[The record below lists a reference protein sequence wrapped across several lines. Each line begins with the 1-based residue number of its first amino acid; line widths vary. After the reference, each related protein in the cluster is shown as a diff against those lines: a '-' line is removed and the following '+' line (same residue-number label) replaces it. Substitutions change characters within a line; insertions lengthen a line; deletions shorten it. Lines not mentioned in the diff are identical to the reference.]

1 MKAIIL
7 AAGQG
12 TRLRPVTLTMP
23 KPIVPVAN
31 KPMISYA
38 LDMIVAAD
46 IQEMAIIVNSMES
59 PLVSTFGDTYK
70 GAKVSYVVQT
80 EQLGLAHAV
89 KQAQDFIGDDDFCMF
104 LGDNIFEDQ
113 MTDMLKHFSASD
125 ADAGIALRR
134 VPDPSRFGIAVVE
147 DGKIMRVVEKPADPP
162 SDLAIV
168 GVYMFRSSVFPVI
181 DRLEP
186 SGRGEY
192 EITDAI
198 QGLIDDGK
206 KVAPTMIDGWYVDA
220 GKPDP
225 IILANQLLLES
236 LPFQPAP
243 EPGDPRIEGESDVT
257 HGVHLGEGV
266 KIINSVVR
274 GPVII
279 GAHTT
284 IKDSYIGPYTSI
296 GDGTTIEN
304 CEIEASIIMDEVRIT
319 DVARRLDKCLIAH
332 KAEVQGTQSSAQ
344 RLVISEYAKVW
355 I

>member
-1 MKAIIL
+1 MKAIVL
-7 AAGQG
+7 AAGMG

-31 KPMISYA
+31 KPMVAYA

-46 IQEMAIIVNSMES
+46 ITEIAIIVNSMES
-59 PLVSTFGDTYK
+59 PLVSYFGDKYK
-70 GAKVSYVVQT
+70 TANMNYVVQT

-89 KQAQDFIGDDDFCMF
+89 KQAQDFIDGDDFCMF

-113 MTDMLKHFSASD
+113 MTDMLKGFSASD
-125 ADAGIALRR
+125 ADAGIALRQ
-134 VPDPSRFGIAVVE
+134 VPDPQRFGIAVVE

-168 GVYMFRSSVFPVI
+168 GVYMFRSSVFEII
-181 DRLEP
+181 DNLEP

-198 QGLIDDGK
+198 QGLIDAGK
-206 KVAPTMIDGWYVDA
+206 NIAPTMIGGWYVDA

-243 EPGDPRIEGESDVT
+243 EPGDTRIQGESDVT
-257 HGVHLGEGV
+257 HGVYMGEGV
-266 KIINSVVR
+266 QIIDSVVR

-279 GAHTT
+279 GANTV
-284 IKDSYIGPYTSI
+284 IRNSYVGPYTSI
-296 GDGTTIEN
+296 GEGSVIEN
-304 CEIEASIIMDEVRIT
+304 TEIEASIIMNEVSIS
-319 DVARRLDKCLIAH
+319 DVESRLEKCLIAH
-332 KAEVQGTQSSAQ
+332 KAEVKGTKSTTQ

-355 I
+355 V